1 MLLKFLPCLTKIYPY
16 NFRSAAYARQVAQ
29 KQQKGERENIGKQ
42 EQSKPI
48 SDEAKVV
55 KDASEPGGLASKND
69 KHELSSLVKSI
80 KMKSKRYLTMVR
92 VQKKAKGNV
101 PEPTSS
107 SPSG

>member
-1 MLLKFLPCLTKIYPY
+1 MLLVYLLCLTKIYLY

-42 EQSKPI
+42 EQSKLI

-55 KDASEPGGLASKND
+55 MDASEPDGLASKND

-80 KMKSKRYLTMVR
+80 KMKSKQVSHHG
-92 VQKKAKGNV
+92 KSPKESKGKRARAN
-101 PEPTSS
+101 
-107 SPSG
+107 